1 MVVRESIWLVA
12 LDLRHGYQ
20 QVAMAPEAR
29 RFLGA
34 RVGDRVVAST
44 VLPFGLN
51 ISPYVLTRLT
61 GFLAREVRR
70 RFGLLVAVYVDD
82 FLLGASTREALERG
96 LEEARAFFTRL
107 GVVLSD
113 KAPAVISK
121 QADFLGFRWDA
132 GAKEVSKMQS
142 RFK

>member
-1 MVVRESIWLVA
+1 MPRASKVYFEGALEAAQVVGESNWLVA

-51 ISPYVLTRLT
+51 ISPYVFTRLT

-70 RFGLLVAVYVDD
+70 RFGLQVAVYVDD
-82 FLLGASTREALERG
+82 FLLGASTREALEKG
-96 LEEARAFFTRL
+96 LEEVRAFFTLLGWSFRTRL
-107 GVVLSD
+107 
-113 KAPAVISK
+113 
-121 QADFLGFRWDA
+121 QQW
-132 GAKEVSKMQS
+132 
-142 RFK
+142 